1 MLETPQMFQS
11 ILPNIA
17 DHIELS
23 EPYSTNYSLQKTTF
37 YWYKQQS
44 LWSAASIV
52 W

>member
-23 EPYSTNYSLQKTTF
+23 EPYITNYSLQKTTF
-37 YWYKQQS
+37 Y
-44 LWSAASIV
+44 
-52 W
+52 